1 MIPDRLSW
9 SVAWRSLLRSKR
21 LTALTL
27 VVLSVSVVLVIFLSA
42 LMNGVEQDLIDETT
56 GAIPHATIEPSE
68 REPAALWDR
77 EASDS
82 SGRGPVYVGEETTL
96 TSQKGTLDDWQ
107 RWMRLVEQ
115 FGPDIE
121 GVSAAVE
128 GQGFAIRGEKREA
141 VRLYGVDP
149 RRYDRLV
156 PIQESLVE
164 GRFYELGPGEIAI
177 GYKLADKMEV
187 GPGDRLQVTTPEGKG
202 RSMRIVGLFD
212 TGFGGID
219 DATIF
224 MPLGDGQSLFGLGSS
239 VNAIGIEIRDVFA
252 ADRLAEQL
260 RRQVPYA
267 VTSWIA
273 ENERLLR
280 ALESQGRSTDLITF
294 FTAVAAAFAVASI
307 LIVLVTNKLQEI
319 GILKAMGAT
328 RRQVRTVFALQGTL
342 LSLFGGIIG
351 SSVGVG
357 VVKLLSGLESAP
369 TAGGQTEPLFPFE
382 LSPEMV
388 VGTVVGAVIIG
399 FVASL
404 IPARRAANVDPIEVI
419 QNG

>member
-1 MIPDRLSW
+1 
-9 SVAWRSLLRSKR
+9 
-21 LTALTL
+21 
-27 VVLSVSVVLVIFLSA
+27 
-42 LMNGVEQDLIDETT
+42 
-56 GAIPHATIEPSE
+56 
-68 REPAALWDR
+68 
-77 EASDS
+77 
-82 SGRGPVYVGEETTL
+82 
-96 TSQKGTLDDWQ
+96 
-107 RWMRLVEQ
+107 
-115 FGPDIE
+115 
-121 GVSAAVE
+121 
-128 GQGFAIRGEKREA
+128 
-141 VRLYGVDP
+141 
-149 RRYDRLV
+149 
-156 PIQESLVE
+156 
-164 GRFYELGPGEIAI
+164 
-177 GYKLADKMEV
+177 
-187 GPGDRLQVTTPEGKG
+187 
-202 RSMRIVGLFD
+202 MRIVGLFD

-273 ENERLLR
+273 DNERLLR

>member
-107 RWMRLVEQ
+107 RWVQLVEQ

-121 GVSAAVE
+121 GVSPAVE

-141 VRLYGVDP
+141 VRLYGVAP

-187 GPGDRLQVTTPEGKG
+187 GPGDRLQVTTPEGTG

-212 TGFGGID
+212 TGFGGVD

-273 ENERLLR
+273 DNERLLR

-369 TAGGQTEPLFPFE
+369 TAGGQTDPLFPFS
-382 LSPEMV
+382 LTPGLV
-388 VGTVVGAVIIG
+388 VGTVVGAVLIG